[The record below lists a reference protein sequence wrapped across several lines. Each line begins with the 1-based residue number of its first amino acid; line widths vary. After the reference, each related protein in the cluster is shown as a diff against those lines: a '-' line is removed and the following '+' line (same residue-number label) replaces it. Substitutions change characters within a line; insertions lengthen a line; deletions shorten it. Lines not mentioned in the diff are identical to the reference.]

1 MGALQVRA
9 LTKTFAGGRALN
21 EVDMDLAAGEVHALL
36 GENGSGKS
44 TLIKILSG
52 YHRPDPGAQ
61 VQIGGQPLAFGS
73 ALASYAVGARF
84 VHQDLGLVEASSI
97 SDNLAFGP
105 GFPTSFATIR
115 SGRTRQRAVQ
125 ALEGVDLD
133 LDPDAM
139 ISSLSPAQKTGVAV
153 ARALMVDGDAVV
165 RLLVLDEPT
174 ARLPEHEVEHLLTLV
189 RSVARRG
196 VGVLYVTHRL
206 DEVFQIASQATILRD
221 GHKVAS
227 VAVQGLERD
236 VLLQHLLGAAL
247 ERPHR
252 LQAHPVTSAAS
263 VLTVTGL
270 HSEALHDVSFT
281 VHPGEIVGIAGITG
295 SGREAL
301 CGTLFGARRRD
312 AGEVSVGA
320 VPIRGNRP
328 DAAMQAGVAYVPAE
342 RKILGA
348 FLDLSAG
355 ENIGIANLGAFWRWP
370 LLRRQRET
378 DAAQRWFVRF
388 AIRPLGALHQPLSAF
403 SGGNQQKVVFSKWFQ
418 RAPVLFL
425 LDEPTQGVD
434 VGAKAELHTALFE
447 AAREGAGIV
456 ISSSDVDE
464 LTTVC
469 DRVLVLRSGRVV
481 AELSGAGVNPHAMS
495 RAALGIDRSDA
506 AAQPTGAVL

>member
-1 MGALQVRA
+1 MVGALQVRA
-9 LTKTFAGGRALN
+9 LTKTFAGGRALS
-21 EVDMDLAAGEVHALL
+21 EVDLDLAAGEVHALL

-52 YHRPDPGAQ
+52 YHRPDPGGQ
-61 VQIGGQPLAFGS
+61 VQIGGQELSFGHP
-73 ALASYAVGARF
+73 LASYDIGARF

-115 SGRTRQRAVQ
+115 SGRARQRAVQ
-125 ALEGVDLD
+125 ALGRVDLD
-133 LDPDAM
+133 LDPNAL

-153 ARALMVDGDAVV
+153 ARALLADGDAVV

-174 ARLPEHEVEHLLTLV
+174 ARLPEHEVAHLLSLV
-189 RSVARRG
+189 RSVARSG
-196 VGVLYVTHRL
+196 VGVMYVTHRL

-227 VAVQGLERD
+227 VEIAGLDRD
-236 VLLQHLLGAAL
+236 VLLHHLLGAAL

-252 LQAHPVTSAAS
+252 LQAHNVAETAS

-270 HSEALHDVSFT
+270 RSEALKDVSFT
-281 VHPGEIVGIAGITG
+281 VRPGEIVGIAGITG

-301 CGTLFGARRRD
+301 CGTLFGARKRD
-312 AGEVSVGA
+312 AGVVKVGSVQ
-320 VPIRGNRP
+320 VQGNRP
-328 DAAMQAGVAYVPAE
+328 DAAMKVGVAYIPAE

-355 ENIGIANLGAFWRWP
+355 ENISIANLRAFWTWP
-370 LLRRQRET
+370 LLRRGREL
-378 DAAQRWFVRF
+378 AEAQRWFDRF
-388 AIRPLGALHQPLSAF
+388 AIRPLGALHQPMSAF

-447 AAREGAGIV
+447 AARDGAGIV

-481 AELSGAGVNPHAMS
+481 AQLSGAGVNPHAMS
-495 RAALGIDRSDA
+495 RAALGIDQHDDA
-506 AAQPTGAVL
+506 DTSGAVL